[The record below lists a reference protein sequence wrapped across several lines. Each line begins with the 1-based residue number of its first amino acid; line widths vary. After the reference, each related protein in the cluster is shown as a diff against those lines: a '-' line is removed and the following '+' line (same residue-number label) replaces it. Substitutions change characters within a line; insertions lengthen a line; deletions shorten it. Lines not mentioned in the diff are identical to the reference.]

1 MEHTQVALVTGG
13 MDGLGTAIC
22 RCLYDAGLRV
32 ATTYGMAEPAPQG
45 WLAAQRDEGYRFSA
59 YKVEVGDYA
68 DSEWMVQK
76 LLADMGRLDVLV
88 NYTAIERPLS
98 LARMERADWRAVLDG
113 RLGAMYNLS
122 RQAIEPMLAQRWG
135 RIINVATS
143 PGLCAQAEQVNHGA
157 ANAAMHGFSKAL
169 ARELAA
175 KGVTVNTVSP
185 GALRLDLGAPQ
196 AAPAAH
202 VPVGRLGEADEV
214 GALVAY
220 LASEQAGF
228 ITGANIAINGGQH
241 MC

>member
-1 MEHTQVALVTGG
+1 MEHAQVALVTGG

-22 RCLYDAGLRV
+22 RRLHAAGLRV

-59 YKVEVGDYA
+59 YRVEVGDYA

-76 LLADMGRLDVLV
+76 LLADLGRLDVLV
-88 NYTAIERPLS
+88 NCAAIARPRS
-98 LARMERADWRAVLDG
+98 LAQMERGDWRAVLDG
-113 RLGAMYNLS
+113 QLGSMYNLS

-143 PGLCAQAEQVNHGA
+143 PGLCAQAEHVNHGA

-185 GALRLDLGAPQ
+185 GALRTAMGPPL
-196 AAPAAH
+196 AAPA

-228 ITGANIAINGGQH
+228 ITGANIEINGGQH